1 MAADPLPAQA
11 PRFEILGRLRAWRGE
26 EELDLGPGKQR
37 AVLAVLLLESNRA
50 VSTKAIVDAVWGE
63 EPPDNGANVVQKYVA
78 GLRRVLEPDRSPRA
92 PSRVLVLTSA
102 GYSLHVDEGA
112 LDAEVFR
119 NGVREA
125 LDVRAR
131 GETEKA
137 RARLCAALGLWQ
149 GQALD
154 DLQGRFFDAARERL
168 ADERAAAAEAAAEI
182 DLDLGRHAEVVPE
195 LNRLVADFPLR
206 EGLRY
211 LLMLALYRSGRQA
224 EALAAYRDART
235 FLTEEFGVEPGER
248 LQHLH
253 MSILRGDLPPEPLP
267 LVRDVPA
274 MADAVSSPVE
284 TQALSRARTPAPHL
298 PNLADE
304 HGADLTVS
312 AFSPPGPPEMS
323 GPAPAA
329 QWADDAIPAAPPQ
342 LGWSVS
348 APHGGAVTVDLPARP
363 HPWPLRLVAS
373 AVPVVTFGVCTWAVI
388 AYFAGRRRSA
398 PLGAAAA
405 GYLVLITLFL
415 TIVVREDPDTVSAL
429 DGVALGAWLVTMFGG
444 AVHVAVLTAD
454 PGPFRP
460 DAAPRPPAP
469 AVVDY
474 IERRARREQARSL
487 LRHHPAMARE
497 LGIGRPDLSRDFD
510 DGGLVDVNAAPE
522 HVLASLPGIDRYHA
536 KLIVTVRESRRF
548 ASPEDLIVQGGLPA
562 PVVRALYEVL
572 VAMPSAEPKP

>member
-1 MAADPLPAQA
+1 MAADPLSVQA

-37 AVLAVLLLESNRA
+37 AVLAVLLLEPNRS

-92 PSRVLVLTSA
+92 PSRLLVLTSA
-102 GYSLHVDEGA
+102 GYSLHVAPGA

-119 NGVREA
+119 NDVREA
-125 LDVRAR
+125 KAVRAQ
-131 GETEKA
+131 GQIEKA
-137 RARLCAALGLWQ
+137 GALLCEALGLWH
-149 GQALD
+149 GQALHD
-154 DLQGRFFDAARERL
+154 IQGRFFEAARERL

-182 DLDLGRHAEVVPE
+182 DLDLGRHAELVPE
-195 LNRLVADFPLR
+195 LNRLVTDFPLR
-206 EGLRY
+206 EGLRF

-253 MSILRGDLPPEPLP
+253 LSILRGDLPPGPVPRDRAPEVVPHAFAPPDAKELP
-267 LVRDVPA
+267 ASDMNVIPVAAAAAPIQTQDSADV
-274 MADAVSSPVE
+274 E
-284 TQALSRARTPAPHL
+284 
-298 PNLADE
+298 LA
-304 HGADLTVS
+304 GLAGL
-312 AFSPPGPPEMS
+312 S
-323 GPAPAA
+323 GPATAA

-342 LGWSVS
+342 LGWAVP
-348 APHGGAVTVDLPARP
+348 APDGGAVAVHRPARR

-373 AVPVVTFGVCTWAVI
+373 AVPVVTFGICTWALI

-405 GYLVLITLFL
+405 GYLLLITVFL
-415 TIVVREDPDTVSAL
+415 AIVTSEDADAVSAL
-429 DGVALGAWLVTMFGG
+429 DGVAMGAWLVTMFGG

-454 PGPFRP
+454 AAGPGRP
-460 DAAPRPPAP
+460 AAAPQPPAP
-469 AVVDY
+469 AMVDY
-474 IERRARREQARSL
+474 IERRTCREQARSL

-497 LGIGRPDLSRDFD
+497 LGIGRPDLPRDFD
-510 DGGLVDVNAAPE
+510 DGGLVDVNTVPE
-522 HVLASLPGIDRYHA
+522 HVLESLPGVDPYHA
-536 KLIVTVRESRRF
+536 KLIVTARQSRRF
-548 ASPEDLIVQGGLPA
+548 ASPEDLIVQGLLPA
-562 PVVRALYEVL
+562 PVVRALNEVL
-572 VAMPSAEPKP
+572 VAMPVAEPNP